1 MIDVVDLKTCIL
13 NELKQRN
20 DAELVE
26 SWKQVQ
32 RDDKVSVLKN
42 RQRLMGQLRNS
53 VSYPLNHQ
61 TREGRVLPEH
71 VQMAV

>member
-13 NELKQRN
+13 NELKQRG

-32 RDDKVSVLKN
+32 RDDKALVLKN
-42 RQRLMGQLRNS
+42 RQRLMGELLNS
-53 VSYPLNHQ
+53 VNFPLNHQ
-61 TREGRVLPEH
+61 VREGQVLPEH